1 MKKLHIIFNVEEL
14 KREILQFKLN
24 KRIIGYV
31 PTLGGLHK
39 GHLKLIRFAKKNS
52 DIVIVSIFLNP
63 IQFNLK
69 KDFQLYPKNI
79 LQDKKK
85 ISLEKVDILY
95 VPSIKQIFPEKKIK
109 KINASRIA
117 KKLCGKFRKGH
128 FDGVV
133 TVLKRLF
140 LQVSPNIAFF
150 GEKDFQQIKVVKDFI
165 KKYKIKIQILTFP
178 TVRDKK
184 GLAFSSRNRLL
195 NKKQKKIA
203 AYLFKIIKDILK
215 KVLIEPKKIDE
226 LEKWGKQK
234 LLDYGF
240 NHVDYLEIC
249 NENNLSKLS
258 LSKENIRVFVAANL
272 GKIRLIDN
280 IGRIK
285 NKRCNDNIFHAHLIG
300 GTFNTVETNKII

>member
-24 KRIIGYV
+24 KKIIGYV
-31 PTLGGLHK
+31 PTLGGLHE

-140 LQVSPNIAFF
+140 LQISPNIAFF

-258 LSKENIRVFVAANL
+258 LSKENIRVFVAAKL

-285 NKRCNDNIFHAHLIG
+285 NKR
-300 GTFNTVETNKII
+300 

>member
-1 MKKLHIIFNVEEL
+1 MKKLHIISNVEEL

-24 KRIIGYV
+24 KKIIGYV
-31 PTLGGLHK
+31 PTLGELHE

-63 IQFNLK
+63 IQFNSK
-69 KDFQLYPKNI
+69 QDFQSYPKNI

-133 TVLKRLF
+133 TVLKILF

-150 GEKDFQQIKVVKDFI
+150 GEKDFQQIKVIKDFI
-165 KKYKIKIQILTFP
+165 KKYKIKIQVLTFP

-203 AYLFKIIKDILK
+203 AYLFKTIKGILK
-215 KVLIEPKKIDE
+215 KVLTEPKKIDE

-258 LSKENIRVFVAANL
+258 LSKENIRVFVAAKL

-285 NKRCNDNIFHAHLIG
+285 NKR
-300 GTFNTVETNKII
+300 

>member
-1 MKKLHIIFNVEEL
+1 VKKLHIIFNVEEL

-24 KRIIGYV
+24 KKIIGYV
-31 PTLGGLHK
+31 PTLGGLHE

-63 IQFNLK
+63 IQFNSK
-69 KDFQLYPKNI
+69 KDFQSYPKNI

-195 NKKQKKIA
+195 NRKQKKIA

-258 LSKENIRVFVAANL
+258 LSKENIRVFVAAKL

-285 NKRCNDNIFHAHLIG
+285 NKR
-300 GTFNTVETNKII
+300 

>member
-24 KRIIGYV
+24 KKIIGYV
-31 PTLGGLHK
+31 PTLGELHE

-63 IQFNLK
+63 IQFNSK
-69 KDFQLYPKNI
+69 KDFQSYPKNI

-203 AYLFKIIKDILK
+203 AYLFKTIKGILK
-215 KVLIEPKKIDE
+215 KVLTEPKKIDE

-258 LSKENIRVFVAANL
+258 LSKENIRVFVAAKL

-285 NKRCNDNIFHAHLIG
+285 NKR
-300 GTFNTVETNKII
+300 

>member
-24 KRIIGYV
+24 KKIIGYV
-31 PTLGGLHK
+31 PTLGGLHE

-140 LQVSPNIAFF
+140 LQVSPNIVFF

-258 LSKENIRVFVAANL
+258 LSKENIRVFVAAKL

-285 NKRCNDNIFHAHLIG
+285 NKR
-300 GTFNTVETNKII
+300 

>member
-24 KRIIGYV
+24 KKIIGYV
-31 PTLGGLHK
+31 PTLGGLHE

-63 IQFNLK
+63 IQFNSK
-69 KDFQLYPKNI
+69 KDFQSYPKNI

-133 TVLKRLF
+133 TVLKILF

-203 AYLFKIIKDILK
+203 AYLFKTIKGILK
-215 KVLIEPKKIDE
+215 KVLTEPKKIDE

-258 LSKENIRVFVAANL
+258 LSKENIRVFVAAKL

-285 NKRCNDNIFHAHLIG
+285 NKR
-300 GTFNTVETNKII
+300 

>member
-24 KRIIGYV
+24 KKIIGYV
-31 PTLGGLHK
+31 PTLGGLHE

-63 IQFNLK
+63 IQFNSK
-69 KDFQLYPKNI
+69 KDFQSYPKNI

-226 LEKWGKQK
+226 FEKWGKQK

-258 LSKENIRVFVAANL
+258 LSKENIRVFVAAKL

-285 NKRCNDNIFHAHLIG
+285 NKR
-300 GTFNTVETNKII
+300 

>member
-24 KRIIGYV
+24 KKIIGYV
-31 PTLGGLHK
+31 PTLGGLHE

-63 IQFNLK
+63 IQFNSK
-69 KDFQLYPKNI
+69 KDFQSYPKNI

-109 KINASRIA
+109 KLNASRIA

-258 LSKENIRVFVAANL
+258 LSKENIRVFVAAKL

-285 NKRCNDNIFHAHLIG
+285 NKR
-300 GTFNTVETNKII
+300 

>member
-24 KRIIGYV
+24 KKIIGYV
-31 PTLGGLHK
+31 PTLGGLHE

-63 IQFNLK
+63 IQFNSK
-69 KDFQLYPKNI
+69 KDFQSYPKNI

-258 LSKENIRVFVAANL
+258 LSKENIRVFVAAKL

-285 NKRCNDNIFHAHLIG
+285 NKR
-300 GTFNTVETNKII
+300 

>member
-24 KRIIGYV
+24 KKIIGYV
-31 PTLGGLHK
+31 PTLGGLHE

-63 IQFNLK
+63 IQFNSK
-69 KDFQLYPKNI
+69 KDFQSYPKNI

-203 AYLFKIIKDILK
+203 AYLFKIIKGILK

-258 LSKENIRVFVAANL
+258 LSKENIRVFVAAKL

-285 NKRCNDNIFHAHLIG
+285 NKR
-300 GTFNTVETNKII
+300 